1 MIEKERLSNFEL
13 LRIVAMFMVLLVHAD
28 FFSLGEPT
36 AEECVTSPKDVIP
49 RLLFWSLSIACVD
62 IFVLISG
69 WFGIKPRAKGI
80 CNFLFSVFFGL
91 LGFMLLHVLLG
102 FHIFL

>member
-1 MIEKERLSNFEL
+1 MIGKERLSNFEL
-13 LRIVAMFMVLLVHAD
+13 LRMIAMFLVLLVHAD

-36 AEECVTSPKDVIP
+36 AEECVTNPVDVIP

-69 WFGIKPRAKGI
+69 WFGIKPRVKGI
-80 CNFLFSVFFGL
+80 CNFLFQCFF
-91 LGFMLLHVLLG
+91 
-102 FHIFL
+102 